1 MYLRVYLTKIATSGF
16 YVLKLKTIVK
26 MYF

>member
-1 MYLRVYLTKIATSGF
+1 MYLRVYLTKIATSGSC
-16 YVLKLKTIVK
+16 VLKLKTIVK